1 MAGSSR
7 GFEVGAKSAPTPVAI
22 TVMRNLLFAGLAL
35 GTIATS
41 VSIVLAQQAAAP
53 QGVERLA
60 PQPLSGPPPDPVMAQ
75 RGDTTYQQVCAACH
89 GVLGKGGP
97 GGAPDI
103 TVSAIAMAVDGG
115 RELSQ
120 FLQRGRPERG
130 MPPFPLSE
138 AEAIDLSAKLRS
150 LGFAAVPAA
159 GSAAAP
165 AVENV
170 LVGNADAGKAYF
182 NGPVGQCNT
191 CHAVTEGQSSPSANL
206 WNISAKYPNP
216 RVLQN
221 TMLLNRSFFWTP
233 AYSKDITATVT
244 WRDGRKASGYLSSV
258 SDFKVIIRD
267 DAGQEQSFPRHEGEP
282 KVALQ
287 DRMQHHLDL
296 LPNYLDSDI
305 HDLTAYLVT
314 LK

>member
-1 MAGSSR
+1 M
-7 GFEVGAKSAPTPVAI
+7 
-22 TVMRNLLFAGLAL
+22 MRNLLFAGLVL
-35 GTIATS
+35 GAFVTK
-41 VSIVLAQQAAAP
+41 VSIVLAQQAAAH

-75 RGDTTYQQVCAACH
+75 RGDATYQQVCAACH

-115 RELSQ
+115 RELNQ

-130 MPPFPLSE
+130 MPPFTLSE

-150 LGFAAVPAA
+150 LGFAAAPPAG
-159 GSAAAP
+159 GSAAA
-165 AVENV
+165 VESV
-170 LVGNADAGKAYF
+170 VVGDAAAGKAYF

-191 CHAVTEGQSSPSANL
+191 CHAVVAGQASPAANL
-206 WNISAKYPNP
+206 ANIATKYPNP

-221 TMLLNRSFFWTP
+221 TMILNRTFFWTP
-233 AYSKDITATVT
+233 AYSKDITATVS
-244 WRDGRKASGYLSSV
+244 WRGGRTMTGYLSSV

-267 DAGQEQSFPRHEGEP
+267 EMDKEQSFPRRDGEP
-282 KVALQ
+282 AVVLK
-287 DRMQHHLDL
+287 DRMQHHLDM
-296 LPNYLDSDI
+296 LPKYRDSDI